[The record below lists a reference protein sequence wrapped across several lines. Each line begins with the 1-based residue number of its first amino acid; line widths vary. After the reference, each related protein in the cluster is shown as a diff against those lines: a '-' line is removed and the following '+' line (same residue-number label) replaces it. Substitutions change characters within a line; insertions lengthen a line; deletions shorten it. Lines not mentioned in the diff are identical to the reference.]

1 MEDAIVKALKEH
13 RSAHRKSDTE
23 ELPQDV
29 ADLIDS
35 DPFAFLVGCVFQRG
49 IPWRRAWEI
58 PYHINQHGMLESARL
73 SSATNGEIESLF
85 KILPVGPRYPNKS
98 VRTLRETAALVE
110 EFDGNAATIWT
121 GTTPRVVR
129 KRLQRI
135 YGVGPGL
142 AAMVVLL
149 LRDQY
154 GFFRGEEDEID
165 IKPDVHVVRVLKRSG
180 LIQCEND
187 DLAVCAARQLSPQYP
202 AELDWPTWD
211 IGQRWCHRTNPDC
224 DNCPLSAVCPRHI

>member
-13 RSAHRKSDTE
+13 RSAHRKPDTE

-58 PYHINQHGMLESARL
+58 PYHINQQGMLESARL

-85 KILPVGPRYPNKS
+85 KSLPVGPRYPNKS

-110 EFDGNAATIWT
+110 EFGGIASAIWT
-121 GTTPRVVR
+121 DTTPCVVR
-129 KRLQRI
+129 QRLQGI

-154 GFFRGEEDEID
+154 GFFRGQEHEID
-165 IKPDVHVVRVLKRSG
+165 IKPDVHVLRVLNRSG
-180 LIQCEND
+180 LIESED
-187 DLAVCAARQLSPQYP
+187 EGLAICATRRLAPHYP
-202 AELDWPTWD
+202 AELDWPSWD

-224 DNCPLSAVCPRHI
+224 VNCPLTGVCPRLI